1 MTKVLSLPLLALAC
15 LSVVLTE
22 PTFAEAQERFD
33 VQVERLAEDVYVA
46 RRTPSWRLW
55 VQANVTIIVNEQDV
69 VVVDGGGFSAHVEN
83 VIAEIQRITEKPVS
97 VVVTTHWH
105 QDHNLGVHLYREHYP
120 DVRLVSHRNTRDTLA
135 ESNAETLPRVTSEA
149 YEERLL
155 ERNRER
161 LEDARMAG
169 EHETVVSFYEDYVA
183 GAREVARDMRRARS
197 NLADETFD
205 RRLVLHRGER
215 TIEILHFG
223 RANTAG
229 DAIVWLPRERIVATG
244 DVVVRPTPYG
254 FGSYP
259 RAWTETLHRILE
271 LPFDVLV
278 PGHGEVLRD
287 GRYVSA
293 LIELM
298 ESVAEQTCA
307 AVAAGTDDV
316 EALREVVDLSAFDE
330 RIAGADPLRLHLFD
344 IWFKRPIVE
353 AAFEEVTSAGPSA
366 ADGESGAVDAC
377 LDRELPEGRE
387 LRVEER
393 ALEEAYRE
401 VLRIDPEHL
410 RAREMVPPEDVE
422 NPQTR

>member
-1 MTKVLSLPLLALAC
+1 MRKALHVMLLAPAFLLLLLVESA
-15 LSVVLTE
+15 
-22 PTFAEAQERFD
+22 PAEAQGRFD
-33 VQVERLAEDVYVA
+33 VQTERLAEDVYVA
-46 RRTPSWRLW
+46 SRTPSWRLR
-55 VQANVTIIVNEQDV
+55 VQANVTIIVNEKDV
-69 VVVDGGGFSAHVEN
+69 VVVDGGGDPAHVEN
-83 VIAEIQRITEKPVS
+83 VIAEIQTITEKPVS

-105 QDHNLGVHLYREHYP
+105 QDHNFGVHLYREHYP

-135 ESNAETLPRVTSEA
+135 ERNAEALPRATSET
-149 YEERLL
+149 YGEGLL
-155 ERNRER
+155 ERSRQR
-161 LEDARMAG
+161 LEEAREAG
-169 EHETVVSFYEDYVA
+169 EHDAVVAFYEDYVD
-183 GAREVARDMRRARS
+183 GAEEVARDLLRARD

-215 TIEILHFG
+215 TIEVLHFG

-259 RAWTETLHRILE
+259 RAWAEALRRIRE

-287 GRYVSA
+287 RRYVSA

-316 EALREVVDLSAFDE
+316 EALREAVDFSAFDE
-330 RIAGADPLRLHLFD
+330 PIAGVDPLRLHLFD

-353 AAFEEVTSAGPSA
+353 AALEEVTSAGPSD
-366 ADGESGAVDAC
+366 ADGERGACAK
-377 LDRELPEGRE
+377 
-387 LRVEER
+387 
-393 ALEEAYRE
+393 
-401 VLRIDPEHL
+401 
-410 RAREMVPPEDVE
+410 
-422 NPQTR
+422 